1 MLSGALTL
9 GGNAG
14 SRPFGKLGAE
24 ASRLDMENTAIGMT
38 RRCASK
44 SRVMGRDGET
54 WIWTLIGRFVMATER
69 VRQAADLVIAEA
81 RERVASDPV
90 HCKSYVGQMHADFD
104 GDRAPA
110 ECRVCRSRGAGDS
123 WAGRE

>member
-1 MLSGALTL
+1 MTFGASRS

-24 ASRLDMENTAIGMT
+24 ASRLGAGNTVTGMT

-54 WIWTLIGRFVMATER
+54 WIWTLIGRFAMATDR
-69 VRQAADLVIAEA
+69 VKQAADLVIAEA

-90 HCKSYVGQMHADFD
+90 HCKSYVGQMHAILMEIGLLLNVEFAAA
-104 GDRAPA
+104 R
-110 ECRVCRSRGAGDS
+110 RTGDS